1 MNNMYIKFLSVLC
14 TLCIASC
21 STVDVDD
28 DTAEIF
34 ATIGEPLAVS
44 QQKNETG
51 MKTQK
56 SSKGPVTLNSLI
68 KLALE
73 NNPQIQ
79 SARHKWRATAEK
91 YPQAISLPDPML
103 TYTFFLKEP
112 ETRVG
117 PQRHKVT
124 IMQNIPFPKKLHL
137 KGELVKDDTQ
147 IARLA
152 YERTIRDVVAKVQ
165 KHFYELV
172 YIEKAIEITKKNE
185 DLVAQ
190 LVKVAAVEN
199 TSGKAPLPDLMKAQ
213 SQLAQL
219 GYDRIRLQE
228 LREVE
233 IGQLNAF
240 LNLNP
245 QNIIQLQSLIFM
257 EAEELKQFEV
267 FYQYALKNNQE
278 ILAAT
283 VAINKA
289 DHKLALAFT
298 EYFPDFSVGASWTQV
313 DRTLSGFNFD
323 FDDDGQ
329 DIYGITFG
337 VNLPIWIPKRNAR
350 VRESRH
356 NIQDAKQTKKNIEN
370 QLAAELKK
378 VYYKVSNYVRLTK
391 LYNDRLLPEAENSI
405 EIAENWYRDGEK
417 SLLSVLESQSVWL
430 NFSLSLARAQSDY
443 AQGIVTLSQLCGGS
457 LPSEITT
464 REEK

>member
-1 MNNMYIKFLSVLC
+1 MNNICIKFGFIFFAFCV
-14 TLCIASC
+14 ASC
-21 STVDVDD
+21 STVEVDD
-28 DTAEIF
+28 DAAKIF
-34 ATIGEPLAVS
+34 ATLGEPLAVS
-44 QQKNETG
+44 PQKNNTNT
-51 MKTQK
+51 KANSQ
-56 SSKGPVTLNSLI
+56 GPATLNSLVE
-68 KLALE
+68 LALK

-124 IMQNIPFPKKLHL
+124 IMQSIPFPKKLYL
-137 KGELVKDDTQ
+137 KGELIKDDTR
-147 IARLA
+147 IALLS

-165 KHFYELV
+165 KHFYELI
-172 YIEKAIEITKKNE
+172 YIEKALEITEKNE
-185 DLVAQ
+185 ALVAQ

-199 TSGKAPLPDLMKAQ
+199 DAGNAPLPDLMKAQ

-219 GYDRIRLQE
+219 EYDRIRLRE

-233 IGQLNAF
+233 VGQLNAV
-240 LNLNP
+240 LNLAP
-245 QNIIQLQSLIFM
+245 QNSIELQSLIFD
-257 EAEELKQFEV
+257 ESQHLPQYET

-278 ILAAT
+278 VLAAT
-283 VAINKA
+283 IAIAKA
-289 DHKLALAFT
+289 DHQLDLAFS

-356 NIQDAKQTKKNIEN
+356 NIHHAKQTKKDIEN

-378 VYYKVSNYVRLTK
+378 IYYKVSNYERLTK
-391 LYNDRLLPEAENSI
+391 LYRDRLLPEAQSAI
-405 EIAENWYRDGEK
+405 EISENWYRDGDK
-417 SLLSVLESQSVWL
+417 SLLSFLESQSVWL

-443 AQGIVTLSQLCGGS
+443 AQGIVTLSQLCGGT
-457 LPSEITT
+457 LPMHTNSG
-464 REEK
+464 EEK